1 MKNSMKLALESI
13 AGILLLLLQPWG
25 YQRIRETYVARQFTS
40 VSLTAYVLITIF
52 LALILSYVLSQHIRS
67 VTGKKKYGILGVTLL
82 ILVVLMVT
90 AYDLY
95 WNNPVYWAF
104 WFIPISML
112 CRDV

>member
-25 YQRIRETYVARQFTS
+25 DQRIREMYVARQF
-40 VSLTAYVLITIF
+40 VSIPLMAYMLITIF
-52 LALILSYVLSQHIRS
+52 LALILSYVLSQQIRG
-67 VTGKKKYGILGVTLL
+67 VTGKKKYAILGVTLL

-95 WNNPVYWAF
+95 WNNPVYWVF

-112 CRDV
+112 CRDG